1 MYVAL
6 KNKSATLIRK
16 AFRTSPS
23 TTAFNDGHE
32 WNKNFYAKI
41 KELHQ
46 QQEEPKSEPQQG
58 MPLGRDAT
66 TATWGGRA
74 ANGVLP
80 LVDPFPRILVIIP
93 PRFPSSHNCVGPR
106 PLASWKTPFLLS
118 RSLPKIEFH
127 KQVLSFVCNKKLE
140 AGFIGKKV
148 APNRNEQALR
158 GHPYPFLG
166 MTEVWRCAE
175 WRLRS
180 GTKPSSVRLRRRERV
195 KEKRLPPVTCL
206 PLPLLT
212 DSLIRRLL
220 RSGQLVWNALGGHPC
235 LSFFPTT
242 DSEVASLRKRKKEK
256 PLLLLLLRSLR
267 SGTTTD

>member
-1 MYVAL
+1 MKVRL
-6 KNKSATLIRK
+6 CIIGRFT
-16 AFRTSPS
+16 PS
-23 TTAFNDGHE
+23 DLWF
-32 WNKNFYAKI
+32 
-41 KELHQ
+41 
-46 QQEEPKSEPQQG
+46 
-58 MPLGRDAT
+58 
-66 TATWGGRA
+66 
-74 ANGVLP
+74 
-80 LVDPFPRILVIIP
+80 
-93 PRFPSSHNCVGPR
+93 
-106 PLASWKTPFLLS
+106 FLS
-118 RSLPKIEFH
+118 
-127 KQVLSFVCNKKLE
+127 
-140 AGFIGKKV
+140 FIGKKV

-195 KEKRLPPVTCL
+195 KEKRFKEWSKRLNFERLKSRMIYGIEYIQLSNYEFRIPNSEGGRRRKPQIFFDKAFNGLPISHFLSLSSPKPWVYPSPSRLPPVTCP

-212 DSLIRRLL
+212 DSLIRRSL
-220 RSGQLVWNALGGHPC
+220 RSGQLVWNALGGHLC

-267 SGTTTD
+267 SGTTTDEILLIRSLRSGTRKSAEELLLLIRSLRSGVA